1 MNKKLIKFVFS
12 FLLIVTVG
20 CSSKKENAD
29 VEARVIKIDDLQK
42 DFKIPTS
49 LWKAF
54 VAEES
59 HATPA
64 PSGGEGEHGG
74 GGGASDKA
82 SFAKESQIVFVPM
95 KVHFIEKNEGVL
107 KSRKLTIELPRGGGQ
122 IDMADWTTDESGT
135 FYIKFE
141 MNEPA
146 TQEEMKVFFLSQA
159 RKRKIENEVLG
170 MGCNKFVE
178 LGSSYKAAMK
188 GFGLSVN
195 TTRNRHLTVT
205 GGRWFFVALEGG
217 KTYISQVTITD
228 ANQKD
233 LFCGD

>member
-1 MNKKLIKFVFS
+1 MNKKLIFVFL
-12 FLLIVTVG
+12 FTVILG
-20 CSSKKENAD
+20 CSSQKENTD
-29 VEARVIKIDDLQK
+29 IEARVIKIDDLQK

-49 LWKAF
+49 LWKAL
-54 VAEES
+54 ASEES
-59 HATPA
+59 HAAPVA
-64 PSGGEGEHGG
+64 PSGGGGEHGG
-74 GGGASDKA
+74 GGAGASDKD
-82 SFAKESQIVFVPM
+82 SFSKDSQIVFVPM

-107 KSRKLTIELPRGGGQ
+107 KSKKLTIELPRGGGQ
-122 IDMADWTTDESGT
+122 IDMADWTTGESGT

-141 MNEPA
+141 MSEPA
-146 TQEEMKVFFLSQA
+146 KAEEMKVFFLSQA

-178 LGSSYKAAMK
+178 LGPSYEKAMK
-188 GFGLSVN
+188 GLGLSVN

-217 KTYISQVTITD
+217 KTYISQVTLTD